1 MFSTADTI
9 VAIATP
15 PGRGALGVVRLS
27 GPDASRIARELI
39 GRATPLVS
47 RRATFARLS
56 VPSPSAQSATPRA
69 MTDLGDEVVVTAFP
83 APRSSTGE
91 DCVEISAHGSP
102 VVLAGILRAAVG
114 AGARLAEPGEFS
126 LRAFLNGKRDLVQV
140 EAVADLVD
148 AVTPLQARA
157 AFDQLQGTLTQ
168 AIVAIEA
175 QLFDVMARLEASLDF
190 PDEGYHFIAE
200 DALGA
205 ALADLL
211 AKVDALLSDA
221 SRGRLVREG
230 ALVTLVG
237 APNVGKSS
245 LFNALVQANRAIVTP
260 VPGTTRDL
268 LTERVD
274 LSGLSVS
281 LVDTAGL
288 RPTDDLVEQE
298 GVRRAEGSLT
308 VSDLVLAVLDRS
320 RPLTDDDRRMLEST
334 ARRRRVVVVN
344 KIDLDPAWDVTSVE
358 TASTPVEIS
367 VRSGHGLDALIERV
381 GAELSG
387 TPDWREQTRITNV
400 RHVHLLEQARA
411 SFDHA
416 RRAVLESN
424 GQLPEEFVL
433 ADLQDAHAHL
443 QEITGRRTSEDLLR
457 HIFARFCIGK

>member
-1 MFSTADTI
+1 VFSTSDTI

-27 GPDASRIARELI
+27 GADGSRIAGELI
-39 GRATPLVS
+39 GRATPLVP
-47 RRATFARLS
+47 RRATFARLRL
-56 VPSPSAQSATPRA
+56 PSTSG
-69 MTDLGDEVVVTAFP
+69 LGDEVVVTAFP
-83 APRSSTGE
+83 APQSSTGE

-102 VVLAGILRAAVG
+102 VILAGILRAAVA

-126 LRAFLNGKRDLVQV
+126 LRAFLKGKRDLVQV

-168 AIVAIEA
+168 TIGAIESH
-175 QLFDVMARLEASLDF
+175 LFDLMARLEASLDF
-190 PDEGYHFIAE
+190 PDEGYHFIAVE
-200 DALGA
+200 ALGT
-205 ALADLL
+205 ALEGIL
-211 AKVDALLSDA
+211 AKVDALLADA

-274 LSGLSVS
+274 LGGLSVS

-298 GVRRAEGSLT
+298 GVRRAEGSLA

-320 RPLTDDDRRMLEST
+320 RPLTDDDRRMLEWT

-344 KIDLDPAWDVTSVE
+344 KIDLDPAWDE
-358 TASTPVEIS
+358 GAMEFGAAPVAIS
-367 VRSGHGLDALIERV
+367 VRVGEGLDALVHRV

-387 TPDWREQTRITNV
+387 TDEWRERALVTNV

-411 SFDHA
+411 SLDHA
-416 RRAVLESN
+416 RRAVSESSAR
-424 GQLPEEFVL
+424 LPEEFVL

-443 QEITGRRTSEDLLR
+443 QEITGRRTTDDLLR
-457 HIFARFCIGK
+457 HIFERFCIGK